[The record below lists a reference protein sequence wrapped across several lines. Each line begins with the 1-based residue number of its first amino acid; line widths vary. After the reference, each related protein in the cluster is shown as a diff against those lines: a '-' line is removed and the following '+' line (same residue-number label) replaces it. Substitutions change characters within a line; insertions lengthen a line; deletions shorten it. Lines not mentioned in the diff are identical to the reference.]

1 MEKVE
6 EIFEFWGKKCAKVCE
21 GLTPEEMG
29 HELDVV
35 NWMLQNIFKGMKDA
49 IGRSHEEE
57 TLH

>member
-6 EIFEFWGKKCAKVCE
+6 ELFEFWGKKCAKVCD

-49 IGRSHEEE
+49 IG
-57 TLH
+57 